1 MAEIIAIANNKGGV
15 GKTTTVLAIGR
26 AWAAK
31 GKKLLLVDLDS
42 QANLTS
48 TLLSEDYEAERT
60 IADAFIEKKNIP
72 VENIEENI
80 DLVPSGLSLSNFD
93 SITARFNSREFL
105 LADLLAPV
113 KNNYDFIILDCPPA
127 LGLITYNAMV
137 AANHLLMVATS
148 DRYSYDGMMMIA
160 QIYNDVRES
169 VRLNPKLSLDG
180 VIITKYR
187 KNKIS
192 EMWLN
197 KIRGEVGEIFV
208 NPVIREATKI
218 QQATTFRKSFYE
230 YDPDGT
236 ATTDYR
242 QISEEIYRRVTANQ
256 Q

>member
-15 GKTTTVLAIGR
+15 GKTTTVLALGR

-31 GKKLLLVDLDS
+31 GKKILFVDLDS

-48 TLLSEDYEAERT
+48 TLLDEDYDVERT
-60 IADAFIEKKNIP
+60 ISDAFLEKKNLP
-72 VENIEENI
+72 VEKIEENI

-93 SITARFNSREFL
+93 SYTARFNSREFL
-105 LADLLAPV
+105 LADLLSGV

-137 AANHLLMVATS
+137 AAGHLLMVATS

-160 QIYNDVRES
+160 QIFNDVRES
-169 VRLNPKLSLDG
+169 VRLNPGLSLDG

-187 KNKIS
+187 RNKIS
-192 EMWLN
+192 EMWLA
-197 KIRGEVGEIFV
+197 KIREEVGEVFV
-208 NPVIREATKI
+208 DPVIREATKI

-242 QISEEIYRRVTANQ
+242 MVSEEIYRRITANNR
-256 Q
+256 